1 MEQVTQYG
9 IYEKEMDKYL
19 DSTLTPAERA
29 ADLLSRMT
37 LEEKMAQVNCVLVP
51 AGREEEIRQRCR
63 YGIGEVSTLEVRMLG
78 SAKEAAAF
86 QRKVQAMVMENSPHR
101 IPAIFHMEGLCGA
114 FIQDA
119 TSFPSGIGRASS
131 WDPALEERIGQIVAR
146 QENAAGFTH
155 TLAPV
160 LDISRDARMGRQG
173 ETYGEDP
180 VLAAAMG
187 TAYTRGIQE
196 RGLEVSAQ
204 TGNKRYSE
212 AVAKHFMGFH
222 NSEGGIHG
230 ADSRTP
236 RRLMEE
242 IYGKPFQAAI
252 REASLRG
259 VMPCYCTFDGEPAS
273 ASPMLLTEIL
283 REEMGFDGLAVSD
296 YGAIENIH
304 NVQNMY
310 ESVTEA
316 GLYAMEAGMD
326 VEMPNCAAY
335 NDELAELF
343 WSGRADMA
351 ILDRAVRRVLEA
363 KFRMGLFEHPYALED
378 AAFEAAFYRQED
390 AEVTLQSARE
400 SLILLKN
407 DGTLPLGRNVRRI
420 AVVGCHAQNAG
431 SFFGGYTHLSMVEA
445 VHAVANSIAGIGE
458 AAVNREKEVPYI
470 PGTQIQS
477 DETEEFA
484 AVLRQIKPG
493 CKSLLEELSER
504 LPEVEIGYA
513 YGYPAAGND
522 MSRHEEALTLI
533 AQADLCIMT
542 LGGKH
547 GSCSVAT
554 MGEGVDGTDIN
565 LPECQEVFLRKAAAV
580 GKPLIGIHFNGRPVS
595 SDGADTCLQAL
606 IEAWNP
612 SERGAEAIVDV
623 LTGAYDP
630 CGRLPVS
637 VAYHAGQI
645 PIYYDHPNGS
655 SWHQGA
661 SIGFSDYVDLPH
673 TPRYYFGYGLS
684 YTSFAYSDFC
694 CGSKVAVRAGEE
706 SQGQK
711 MLRPDER
718 IQVSVTVKNTGK
730 TAGTEIVQ
738 LYLKDIYAS
747 MTRPVMEL
755 AGFARVELEPGEA
768 RRITFETDPS
778 QLAFLDRK
786 LRWKI
791 EAGTVQVMIGASSQD
806 IKYTGE
812 LKITDDMY
820 IDGRERRFYADVFES
835 PIP

>member
-1 MEQVTQYG
+1 M
-9 IYEKEMDKYL
+9 
-19 DSTLTPAERA
+19 
-29 ADLLSRMT
+29 
-37 LEEKMAQVNCVLVP
+37 
-51 AGREEEIRQRCR
+51 
-63 YGIGEVSTLEVRMLG
+63 
-78 SAKEAAAF
+78 
-86 QRKVQAMVMENSPHR
+86 
-101 IPAIFHMEGLCGA
+101 
-114 FIQDA
+114 
-119 TSFPSGIGRASS
+119 
-131 WDPALEERIGQIVAR
+131 
-146 QENAAGFTH
+146 
-155 TLAPV
+155 
-160 LDISRDARMGRQG
+160 RD
-173 ETYGEDP
+173 
-180 VLAAAMG
+180 
-187 TAYTRGIQE
+187 
-196 RGLEVSAQ
+196 
-204 TGNKRYSE
+204 
-212 AVAKHFMGFH
+212 
-222 NSEGGIHG
+222 
-230 ADSRTP
+230 
-236 RRLMEE
+236 
-242 IYGKPFQAAI
+242 
-252 REASLRG
+252 
-259 VMPCYCTFDGEPAS
+259 
-273 ASPMLLTEIL
+273 
-283 REEMGFDGLAVSD
+283 
-296 YGAIENIH
+296 
-304 NVQNMY
+304 
-310 ESVTEA
+310 
-316 GLYAMEAGMD
+316 
-326 VEMPNCAAY
+326 
-335 NDELAELF
+335 
-343 WSGRADMA
+343 
-351 ILDRAVRRVLEA
+351 
-363 KFRMGLFEHPYALED
+363 
-378 AAFEAAFYRQED
+378 
-390 AEVTLQSARE
+390 
-400 SLILLKN
+400 
-407 DGTLPLGRNVRRI
+407 
-420 AVVGCHAQNAG
+420 
-431 SFFGGYTHLSMVEA
+431 
-445 VHAVANSIAGIGE
+445 
-458 AAVNREKEVPYI
+458 
-470 PGTQIQS
+470 
-477 DETEEFA
+477 
-484 AVLRQIKPG
+484 
-493 CKSLLEELSER
+493 R

-630 CGRLPVS
+630 CGGLPVS